1 MQTLRWDKMSRSL
14 CLQKERSV
22 RLNAVACFLK
32 KTNKNPDFLHLQNFV
47 LKVSLLVLKVSVW
60 A

>member
-1 MQTLRWDKMSRSL
+1 
-14 CLQKERSV
+14 LQKERSV
-22 RLNAVACFLK
+22 RLNAVARFLK